1 MLHFVSFWVL
11 FVMKMREE
19 KQIFVFELQ
28 VGFVC
33 AVESCKIYLMK
44 ATHFVLW
51 IDQVLAVL
59 TRHVMALLG

>member
-1 MLHFVSFWVL
+1 
-11 FVMKMREE
+11 MKMKEE

-28 VGFVC
+28 VGIVC
-33 AVESCKIYLMK
+33 AVESGKVYLLK
-44 ATHFVLW
+44 ATHFVLLW